1 MDGQDW
7 DPVVIK
13 RTGVKCV
20 VKGAGV
26 KLPSLTAAAA
36 EQRRVAAAEIPTPR
50 VLSAESRTQM
60 MQLRAAMKKTQVEV
74 NQLCGF
80 PANTIRDIESG
91 KLTPNAGQL
100 IRLNNVLR
108 TKLTLA

>member
-7 DPVVIK
+7 DPVILK
-13 RTGVKCV
+13 RSGPRRV
-20 VKGAGV
+20 VKGAGTAV
-26 KLPSLTAAAA
+26 TAAAA
-36 EQRRVAAAEIPTPR
+36 EQRRAEAAELPKPK

-60 MQLRAAMKKTQVEV
+60 MQLRAAMKKTQVEI

-100 IRLNNVLR
+100 IRLNNILR
-108 TKLTLA
+108 TKLTLV

>member
-13 RTGVKCV
+13 RSGPRRV
-20 VKGAGV
+20 VKGAGIAV
-26 KLPSLTAAAA
+26 TAAAA
-36 EQRRVAAAEIPTPR
+36 EQRRVAAAEIPKPM

-60 MQLRAAMKKTQVEV
+60 MQLRAAMKKTQVEI

>member
-13 RTGVKCV
+13 RTGVKRV

-26 KLPSLTAAAA
+26 AVTAAAA
-36 EQRRVAAAEIPTPR
+36 EQRRAEAAEIPKPR

-74 NQLCGF
+74 NQMCGF

-100 IRLNNVLR
+100 IRQNNVLR
-108 TKLTLA
+108 AKFRLV

>member
-13 RTGVKCV
+13 RTGPKRV
-20 VKGAGV
+20 VKGTGV
-26 KLPSLTAAAA
+26 KLPNLTAAAA
-36 EQRRVAAAEIPTPR
+36 EQRRAEAAEVPKPK
-50 VLSAESRTQM
+50 VLSSESRTQM
-60 MQLRAAMKKTQVEV
+60 MQLRAAMKKTQVEI

-100 IRLNNVLR
+100 IRLNAVLK
-108 TKLTLA
+108 TKITLV

>member
-7 DPVVIK
+7 DPVILK
-13 RTGVKCV
+13 RSGPRRV
-20 VKGAGV
+20 VKGAGTAV
-26 KLPSLTAAAA
+26 TAAAA
-36 EQRRVAAAEIPTPR
+36 EQRRAEAAELPKPK

-60 MQLRAAMKKTQVEV
+60 MQLRAAMKKTQVEI

-100 IRLNNVLR
+100 IRLNNILR

>member
-7 DPVVIK
+7 DPVILK
-13 RTGVKCV
+13 RSGPRRV
-20 VKGAGV
+20 VKGAGTAV
-26 KLPSLTAAAA
+26 TAAAA
-36 EQRRVAAAEIPTPR
+36 EQRRAEAAELPKPK

-60 MQLRAAMKKTQVEV
+60 MQLRAAMKKTQVEI

-91 KLTPNAGQL
+91 TLTPNAGQL
-100 IRLNNVLR
+100 IRLNNILR
-108 TKLTLA
+108 TKLTLV

>member
-13 RTGVKCV
+13 STAPRRV
-20 VKGAGV
+20 VKGAGT
-26 KLPSLTAAAA
+26 PMTAAAA
-36 EQRRVAAAEIPTPR
+36 EQRRAEAAEVPKPK

-60 MQLRAAMKKTQVEV
+60 MQLRAAMKKTQIEL
-74 NQLCGF
+74 NQMCSF

-108 TKLTLA
+108 TKLTLV